1 MATPAK
7 KAMAKRG
14 TAKKSTAKKAATK
27 TATRTAKSIRGADLA
42 KLTQAAVRATTNRPA
57 KIIKEPIWG
66 FVLDT
71 EAGALETATAVTRR
85 LSENAGTGGITL
97 RAEPSVLLQRGRIIA
112 GFIQRDLNIPVR
124 F

>member
-1 MATPAK
+1 MAT
-7 KAMAKRG
+7 
-14 TAKKSTAKKAATK
+14 TAKKASAKKATAK
-27 TATRTAKSIRGADLA
+27 KATAKPATRKAKSIRSADLA
-42 KLTQAAVRATTNRPA
+42 KLTQAAVRATTNKPT

-71 EAGALETATAVTRR
+71 AAGALEAATAVTTR
-85 LSENAGTGGITL
+85 LSENAGASGLNL

-112 GFIQRDLNIPVR
+112 GYIQRELNLPVR